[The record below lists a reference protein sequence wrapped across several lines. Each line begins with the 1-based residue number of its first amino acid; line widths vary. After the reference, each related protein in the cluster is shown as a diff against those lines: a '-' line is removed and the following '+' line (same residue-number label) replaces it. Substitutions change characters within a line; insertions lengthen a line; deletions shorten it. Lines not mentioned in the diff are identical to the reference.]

1 MAPPFVPKVIDI
13 RGKSSSTNTR
23 ESLKAETI
31 LKFQSKSVPFKDHR
45 LVRNKKHAPTAMLR
59 SLPTMLLYSDA
70 GLDIFDRITYNP
82 DYYLTNA
89 EIDIFERYSTL
100 LVSNYIQDGH
110 VMIEL
115 GCGFLALI

>member
-1 MAPPFVPKVIDI
+1 
-13 RGKSSSTNTR
+13 
-23 ESLKAETI
+23 
-31 LKFQSKSVPFKDHR
+31 
-45 LVRNKKHAPTAMLR
+45 
-59 SLPTMLLYSDA
+59 MLLYSDA

-115 GCGFLALI
+115 GCGF